1 MRESETTTN
10 SLVEQTADI
19 LNRFRN
25 SIVRSRQERLIDED
39 LQAIDNSL
47 SQLHFSEL
55 ISKETLTKLISQGD
69 SMQRSFRLINQ
80 LEKEIKEIAEDLDQ
94 VNGRKCSLFNCF
106 TCANRR
112 KGKRRDFG
120 QKEKFLLRDLGK
132 KTREVGMREMRWE
145 GGRICVEFGI

>member
-1 MRESETTTN
+1 MQESETTTN

-25 SIVRSRQERLIDED
+25 SIVRSRRERLIDED

-47 SQLHFSEL
+47 SQLHFTEL
-55 ISKETLTKLISQGD
+55 ISKETLNQLITQGD

-80 LEKEIKEIAEDLDQ
+80 LEREIKDIAEDLDQ

-106 TCANRR
+106 TCANPR
-112 KGKRRDFG
+112 KNKRRILER
-120 QKEKFLLRDLGK
+120 KEKFQTLDFDK
-132 KTREVGMREMRWE
+132 KTREVIRREIE
-145 GGRICVEFGI
+145 